1 MSTSLLLSPV
11 CECAF
16 LSFAFYSKQIF
27 GFLYKNEFSNVQ
39 INKLLVRYICISFF
53 NLFHPLTEEKAI
65 NIYSFSST
73 TMHCNPLI
81 EILSP
86 FTDCLIWPD
95 YSWLCIFTAPPLVEL
110 LTFFRGVL
118 ANELWAIICGTI
130 RRQSAEQTKPERNAN
145 KDTSFFL
152 SFRVLACVKLCDS
165 GVEGVTRCRLCCFNL
180 TLLAVE
186 SELKVRIPSVSTLK
200 RPFSGDDIPPIFH
213 PYVVS
218 S

>member
-1 MSTSLLLSPV
+1 
-11 CECAF
+11 
-16 LSFAFYSKQIF
+16 
-27 GFLYKNEFSNVQ
+27 
-39 INKLLVRYICISFF
+39 
-53 NLFHPLTEEKAI
+53 
-65 NIYSFSST
+65 
-73 TMHCNPLI
+73 MHLHG
-81 EILSP
+81 S
-86 FTDCLIWPD
+86 
-95 YSWLCIFTAPPLVEL
+95 APRRIID
-110 LTFFRGVL
+110 FFRGVL

-145 KDTSFFL
+145 KDIYLYLFGS
-152 SFRVLACVKLCDS
+152 SRVLNYVTAAQR
-165 GVEGVTRCRLCCFNL
+165 VTRCRLCCFNL